1 MSKSAWDVLL
11 GGLEDLSDDQ
21 FKRFTDKL
29 IDSRLQ
35 PRVRRGAV
43 DKKDRSDVARI
54 MIDTYTKRR
63 ALVVAVDLLKALGLN
78 QIAEDLEKEAAA
90 LDPEEHKQLPPKEP
104 ELQPPKEP
112 ESQPRKEPEQLPPK
126 EPEQLPP
133 PGSQPNTSSPLVHC
147 TPQFKDK
154 ILKEKGQE
162 IYPVLDKGRRK
173 RLALLINNVEF
184 DCEKMKRRGAQR
196 DEENMEKLLRG
207 LGYNVIK
214 HTNLSGQEMDEALR
228 NFAGRSEHKE
238 SDSTFVVIMS
248 HGTRDAILGVYHRP
262 DNPTDFLSVD
272 RIYSHLN
279 TQNCPALLNKP
290 KVILIQACRGDEKGR
305 VWVADSASD
314 DLWNMESDGVWEHKE
329 KDFVSLL
336 SCTPDTVSY
345 RHTEHG
351 ALFIGFLVEV
361 FNANAHED
369 HIEELFRQVMR
380 RFENFQKL
388 KQMVSKDRISLT
400 KLFYLFP
407 GL

>member
-11 GGLEDLSDDQ
+11 GGLEDLTDEQ

-29 IDSRLQ
+29 TDSRLE
-35 PRVRRGAV
+35 PRVRRGV
-43 DKKDRSDVARI
+43 VQGKDRLDVARI

-63 ALVVAVDLLKALGLN
+63 ALVVAVDLLKAVGLS
-78 QIAEDLEKEAAA
+78 QLAEDLEKDSAA
-90 LDPEEHKQLPPKEP
+90 LHPEEHKQPPPKEP
-104 ELQPPKEP
+104 EQQPPKEP
-112 ESQPRKEPEQLPPK
+112 EQPPPK

-147 TPQFKDK
+147 SPQFKDK
-154 ILKEKGQE
+154 ILKENEQE
-162 IYPVLDKGRRK
+162 IYPVLDKGVRK

-184 DCEKMKRRGAQR
+184 DCENMRRRGAQR

-207 LGYNVIK
+207 LGYDVVK
-214 HTNLSGQEMDEALR
+214 HTNLSGQEMDEALKD
-228 NFAGRSEHKE
+228 FAGRSEHKE

-248 HGTRDAILGVYHRP
+248 HGKRDAILGVHHRP

-272 RIYSHLN
+272 RIYSNLN

-361 FNANAHED
+361 FNANAHKD

-380 RFENFQKL
+380 RFESFQKL

>member
-1 MSKSAWDVLL
+1 MSKSARDVLL
-11 GGLEDLSDDQ
+11 EGLDDLTDEQ

-29 IDSRLQ
+29 IDSRLE

-43 DKKDRSDVARI
+43 EKKDRLDVTRI
-54 MIDTYTKRR
+54 MIDTYTEKR
-63 ALVVAVDLLKALGLN
+63 ALGVAGDLLKAIGCN
-78 QIAEDLEKEAAA
+78 QPAEDLEKEAAA
-90 LDPEEHKQLPPKEP
+90 LDLEEHKQPPHKEP
-104 ELQPPKEP
+104 EE
-112 ESQPRKEPEQLPPK
+112 R
-126 EPEQLPP
+126 PP
-133 PGSQPNTSSPLVHC
+133 PGPQPNTSSPLIHC

-162 IYPVLDKGRRK
+162 IYPVLDKGVRK

-184 DCEKMKRRGAQR
+184 ECENMRRRGAQR

-207 LGYNVIK
+207 LGYDVVK

-228 NFAGRSEHKE
+228 SFAGRSEHKE

-248 HGTRDAILGVYHRP
+248 HGKRDAILGVHHKP

-305 VWVADSASD
+305 VWVADSASE

-351 ALFIGFLVEV
+351 AFFIGFLVEV
-361 FNANAHED
+361 FNANAHKD